1 MTHAITLL
9 FITIAFGKWAALIPM
24 AVLAAI
30 LVVVAYHMSEWR
42 EFRSELSS
50 PRSDVVVLLATF
62 LLTVLVDLTVAI
74 EVGMVLAAFLFIRRM
89 AEVTN
94 ISALSRELEDV
105 DEDLEVSP
113 RRIPDGVEVYEVNG
127 AFFFG
132 AAERF
137 KDTLA
142 RVAKKPKVLI
152 IRMRHVLALDST
164 GMHALKDVVHRSRQ
178 DGTHVLLSGVHMQP
192 LVVLTGSSVLE
203 EIGKENLFANLDD
216 ALTHARTLVN

>member
-1 MTHAITLL
+1 
-9 FITIAFGKWAALIPM
+9 M
-24 AVLAAI
+24 AVLASI

-42 EFRSELSS
+42 EFRAELSS
-50 PRSDVVVLLATF
+50 PRSDVIVLLATF

-94 ISALSRELEDV
+94 VSAVTRELEDA
-105 DEDLEVSP
+105 DEDVEEP
-113 RRIPDGVEVYEVNG
+113 RRIPKGVEVYEING

-152 IRMRHVLALDST
+152 IRMRHVLVLDST
-164 GMHALKDVVHRSRQ
+164 GMHALKDVVHRSRK
-178 DGTHVLLSGVHMQP
+178 DGSHVLLADVHMQP
-192 LVVLTGSSVLE
+192 LVVLTGSTVLE
-203 EIGKENLFANLDD
+203 EIGQENLFPSLDD
-216 ALTHARTLVN
+216 ALAHARTLVDSPGRSR